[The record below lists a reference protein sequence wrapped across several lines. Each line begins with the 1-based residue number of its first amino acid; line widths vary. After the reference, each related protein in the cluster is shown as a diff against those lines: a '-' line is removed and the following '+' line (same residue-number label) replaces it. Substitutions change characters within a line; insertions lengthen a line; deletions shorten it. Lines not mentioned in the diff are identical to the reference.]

1 MYLNQTTSL
10 VTLKISLR
18 QIKHFMG
25 QDGGSKTKA
34 GQGIGDDTD
43 DRNKILVAPTEWG
56 NSGH

>member
-1 MYLNQTTSL
+1 M
-10 VTLKISLR
+10 R

-25 QDGGSKTKA
+25 QDGGSETKA
-34 GQGIGDDTD
+34 GQGIGDDT